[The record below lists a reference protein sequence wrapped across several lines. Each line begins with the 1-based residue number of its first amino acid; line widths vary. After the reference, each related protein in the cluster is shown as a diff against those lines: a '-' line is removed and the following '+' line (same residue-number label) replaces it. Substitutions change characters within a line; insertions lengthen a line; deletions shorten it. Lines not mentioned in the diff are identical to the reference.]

1 MAQTN
6 LLHLLNKRQHVFEY
20 DTDNIPEKQMIED
33 LLWKV
38 WKVTPSKNS
47 FMPYYCYVLGPD
59 KVDEKNKIWLKSAIY
74 KDGTD
79 KKHTKNS
86 TKHN

>member
-1 MAQTN
+1 MNQQPI
-6 LLHLLNKRQHVFEY
+6 LHLLNKRRHVFEY
-20 DTDNIPEKQMIED
+20 DSENIPEKQLIED

-59 KVDEKNKIWLKSAIY
+59 KVEEKNKIKLISAIH
-74 KDGTD
+74 KDRTD
-79 KKHTKNS
+79 KKIQKIRFGH
-86 TKHN
+86 